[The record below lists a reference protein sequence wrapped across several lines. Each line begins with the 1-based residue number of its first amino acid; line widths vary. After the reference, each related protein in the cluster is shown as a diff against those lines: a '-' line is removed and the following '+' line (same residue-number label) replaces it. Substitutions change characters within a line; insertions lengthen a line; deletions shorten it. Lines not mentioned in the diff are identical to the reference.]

1 MKKIIFTIATF
12 LFITSRA
19 FAASPKP
26 TIQNP
31 LPTDDLTRQIEQ
43 KVASTV
49 AKLNL
54 VEKRGIVGTVTDSSD
69 RQITI
74 NDLSD
79 NTRII
84 DVDEFTKFSSSDK
97 SSSFGI
103 SDIKKGNEIGV
114 LGLYNKQSRRTL
126 ARFITVMDIPEYI
139 TGVVVSKDSKNF
151 VLQVATV
158 KGNTKVSIENIT
170 KTYDVDIAGKLIK
183 SGFSKISVG
192 ENVSVSGFFDPKEKT
207 TLTAKR
213 IFLFPGIPQNP
224 TIEILTAPTLAP
236 SSSIVPSTG
245 SGLKLTP
252 IVK

>member
-1 MKKIIFTIATF
+1 MKIIFFTIAVFF
-12 LFITSRA
+12 LITSRA

-49 AKLNL
+49 ARLNL
-54 VEKRGIVGTVTDSSD
+54 VEKRGIVGIVTDSND

-74 NDLSD
+74 NDLSE

-103 SDIKKGNEIGV
+103 SDIKKGNQIGV

-139 TGVVVSKDSKNF
+139 TGIISSKDSKNF
-151 VLQVATV
+151 TLQVATG
-158 KGNTKVSIENIT
+158 KENTKVSIENIT
-170 KTYDVDIAGKLIK
+170 KTYDVDSTGKLIK
-183 SGFSKISVG
+183 SGFTKISIG
-192 ENVSVSGFFDPKEKT
+192 ENITVSGFFDPKDKT
-207 TLTAKR
+207 TITAKR

-224 TIEILTAPTLAP
+224 TIEISTAPTLAP

-252 IVK
+252 IIK